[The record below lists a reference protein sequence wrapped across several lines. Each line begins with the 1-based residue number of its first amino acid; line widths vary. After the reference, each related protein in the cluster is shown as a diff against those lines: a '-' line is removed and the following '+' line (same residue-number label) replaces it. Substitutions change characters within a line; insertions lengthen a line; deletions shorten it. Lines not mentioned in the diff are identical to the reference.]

1 MKKALRKK
9 YRTFRSVDALLDAQ
23 EQVKK
28 EYRDL
33 ERNAMSN
40 IFDPVQIGLSV
51 VPAVFSMFRGNKQK
65 RKSRRMLK
73 KAEKRANLRSGEVNV
88 LLDDTAETPL
98 EELVPVKR
106 ERLNI
111 INISQNRSFGK
122 KVFASFIRWQ
132 LIEIGIWGIKK
143 MISKR
148 K

>member
-9 YRTFRSVDALLDAQ
+9 YRTFKSVDALLDAQ
-23 EQVKK
+23 EQIKM

-33 ERNAMSN
+33 EKNAVSN

-51 VPAVFSMFRGNKQK
+51 VPAVFSMLRGSKEE
-65 RKSRRMLK
+65 RKSRRILK
-73 KAEKRANLRSGEVNV
+73 RAEKRAKQE
-88 LLDDTAETPL
+88 LDAVKPL
-98 EELVPVKR
+98 IGDDPAATLKELSPVQR
-106 ERLNI
+106 QRLNI
-111 INISQNRSFGK
+111 IDISRNGSFGK

-143 MISKR
+143 IIAKR